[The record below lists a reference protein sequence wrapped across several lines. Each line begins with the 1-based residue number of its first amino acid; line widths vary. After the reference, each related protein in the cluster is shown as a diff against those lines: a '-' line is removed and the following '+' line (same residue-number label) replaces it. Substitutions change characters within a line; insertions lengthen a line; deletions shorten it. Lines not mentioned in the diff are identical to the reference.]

1 MSKTS
6 SGLFSGTK
14 GAESLSHFGNPETTA
29 SVWEHINPTA
39 NNYPS
44 SQIPRSFEVD
54 VPKTSDTPS
63 GKMWTHGNATEH
75 MYEAMISLK
84 ESPLIKVS
92 NPNLYAQFILYD
104 YYKSLGSAVSRGVKF
119 SGTVTVGSWE
129 FAFAKPRTGAKYPVV
144 KHALFKGL

>member
-1 MSKTS
+1 M
-6 SGLFSGTK
+6 
-14 GAESLSHFGNPETTA
+14 
-29 SVWEHINPTA
+29 
-39 NNYPS
+39 
-44 SQIPRSFEVD
+44 
-54 VPKTSDTPS
+54 
-63 GKMWTHGNATEH
+63 
-75 MYEAMISLK
+75 
-84 ESPLIKVS
+84 IKVS